1 MTTYVPRLVIHGGA
15 GTITPE
21 KSTAEQRIIYHT
33 ALQQALKT
41 GIDILRNGGSSI
53 MAVEKAVMYMED
65 SELFNAGKGSV
76 YASDDQHELEAA
88 TMCGKT
94 LQFGGAVGLRRIKN
108 PVHLAGKILSDH
120 RFVLLNSAG
129 AEEFAIMQGLEL
141 VENNYFNSPLRLKQ
155 LLKAR
160 ECGQTILDH
169 TEMDEKK
176 YGTVGAVA
184 MDSKGNLA
192 AATSTG
198 GLTNKLFRR
207 IGDTPV
213 PGSGTYA
220 NNLTAAVSCTGIG
233 EYFLRVLA
241 AYQVHARM
249 QWANN
254 GLVQACEAVIM
265 DEIQNM
271 GGEGGL
277 IAINQKGEIAM
288 PFNSKGMYR
297 AWSVNLDFGKS
308 ALFSRG
314 STPETFKF

>member
-1 MTTYVPRLVIHGGA
+1 MKTYIPRLVLHGGA

-21 KSTAEQRIIYHT
+21 QSTAAQQINYHT

-41 GIDILRNGGSSI
+41 GMIILRKGGSAL
-53 MAVEKAVMYMED
+53 MAVEKTVMHMED

-76 YASDDQHELEAA
+76 YASDGQHELEAA

-94 LQFGGAVGLRRIKN
+94 LQFGGAVGLKRIKN
-108 PVHLAGKILSDH
+108 PVQLAGKILSDH
-120 RFVLLNSAG
+120 RFVLLNGTG
-129 AEEFAIMQGLEL
+129 AEEFATIHGLEL
-141 VENNYFNSPLRLKQ
+141 VENKYFDSPLRLKQ

-160 ECGQTILDH
+160 ESGQTILDH
-169 TEMDEKK
+169 TQFEEKK

-184 MDSKGNLA
+184 LDRSGNLA

-233 EYFLRVLA
+233 EYFMRALA

-249 QWANN
+249 QWAKTC
-254 GLVQACEAVIM
+254 LLEACEAVIM
-265 DEIQNM
+265 DDIRNM
-271 GGEGGL
+271 GGVGGL
-277 IAINQKGEIAM
+277 IAINQKGEISM

-297 AWSVNLDFGKS
+297 AWTVDLNFGKS
-308 ALFSRG
+308 ALFNRD
-314 STPETFKF
+314 STPETFQF